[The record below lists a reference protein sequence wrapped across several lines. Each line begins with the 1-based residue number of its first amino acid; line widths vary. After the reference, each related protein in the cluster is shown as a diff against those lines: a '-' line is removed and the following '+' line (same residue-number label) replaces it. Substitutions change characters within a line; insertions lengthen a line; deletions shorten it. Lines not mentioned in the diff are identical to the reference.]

1 MSLNP
6 LDLQT
11 MYSQI
16 NNVAK
21 QASHLTQGAQLS
33 QSMQQEEAVRKNQ
46 EEAKKVSETKENSQ
60 AKGIDVN
67 SDGKNSNTG
76 HQNSEKKS
84 ADNPYEQNDS
94 DKIRIK
100 EEYLGKHIDITR

>member
-21 QASHLTQGAQLS
+21 QAAHLTQGAQLAS
-33 QSMQQEEAVRKNQ
+33 SMQQEEAVRKNQ
-46 EEAKKVSETKENSQ
+46 EEAKKVAETKENTQS
-60 AKGIDVN
+60 KGIDVD
-67 SDGKNSNTG
+67 SDGKNSNPEAE
-76 HQNSEKKS
+76 HHEKK
-84 ADNPYEQNDS
+84 APDNPYGQNDA
-94 DKIRIK
+94 DKKRIK
-100 EEYLGKHIDITR
+100 EEYLGQHIDITR